1 MSSLDLESRHI
12 LLSEIPARSQPLPS
26 LNQPNPSGITVG
38 ARADNVV
45 LLMPS
50 DMEEPPL
57 SDFSDLSS
65 ELWLTVNDKWVCI
78 EVKTSTTIAASNKQV
93 FATIRACVSNIG

>member
-1 MSSLDLESRHI
+1 MPSRETKHV
-12 LLSEIPARSQPLPS
+12 LLSELPTRSMPLPS
-26 LNQPNPSGITVG
+26 LGQPTPGGITVG

-50 DMEEPPL
+50 DMEPPL

-65 ELWLTVNDKWVCI
+65 ELWLTVENQWTCI
-78 EVKTSTTIAASNKQV
+78 EVETSTTIAALNRQV
-93 FATIRACVSNIG
+93 FATIRAFVSSRG